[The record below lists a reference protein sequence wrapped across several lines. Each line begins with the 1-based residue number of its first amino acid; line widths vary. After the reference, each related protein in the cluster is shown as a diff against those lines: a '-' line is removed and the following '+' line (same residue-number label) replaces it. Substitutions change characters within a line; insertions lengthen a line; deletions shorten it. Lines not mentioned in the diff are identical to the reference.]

1 MKIRIIAAGLLFASS
16 SAAFASPA
24 TAKLVACCETIACCI
39 GLACCG

>member
-1 MKIRIIAAGLLFASS
+1 MKIITAGLLFVLG

-24 TAKLVACCETIACCI
+24 AAKLAACCETIACCI